1 MGIQD
6 AGRLKAL
13 APSLLPL
20 LVDRLNDVK
29 DRYRELAMSSLVE
42 YWRACP
48 SEVEKTIKEVG
59 FGSKSWRIREQV
71 GLLNS
76 ILAVPLFSLA
86 FLFVGVLEANG
97 SLCDGYRM
105 SIKRRPTFPF
115 VRSPRS

>member
-1 MGIQD
+1 VKQGLAATNHPNLAQAALTCLVVLIKRMAIQD
-6 AGRLKAL
+6 STKLKTV

-42 YWRACP
+42 YWKACP

-71 GLLNS
+71 RNP
-76 ILAVPLFSLA
+76 PLFTKHKYLPLSSVCLR
-86 FLFVGVLEANG
+86 G
-97 SLCDGYRM
+97 
-105 SIKRRPTFPF
+105 
-115 VRSPRS
+115 